1 MNWIST
7 TGYNIGESIIKQS
20 TILLNGLIEVLFRSI
35 SLVMQN
41 HPLER
46 DLEAVGL
53 SHCDV
58 STVFCQFILRSWISY
73 HMSNL
78 PSFHILKLFT
88 NAYLCQGNQL
98 SC

>member
-1 MNWIST
+1 
-7 TGYNIGESIIKQS
+7 
-20 TILLNGLIEVLFRSI
+20 
-35 SLVMQN
+35 MQN

-98 SC
+98 SCQHEAEPCGAHAHVDAIL